1 MNDTMLT
8 QKDLERLIGRYFE
21 AETSESEEALLRNCL
36 ARGRYRLTPEVRE
49 ALAVMS
55 LSACAAGRKRRRRSF
70 YSIAGIA
77 ASLAIVVSVAIHVHH
92 AENAGMCEMYIAG
105 VQVSDRARVME
116 AIEAD
121 LKELSDASAASND
134 VIGAELSE
142 FMDLVTN
149 DTH

>member
-8 QKDLERLIGRYFE
+8 QKDLERLIDRYFE
-21 AETSESEEALLRNCL
+21 ADTSESEEALLRSCL
-36 ARGRYRLTPEVRE
+36 AHGRYRLTPEVRE

-55 LSACAAGRKRRRRSF
+55 LSAYAAGRRRRRSF

-77 ASLAIVVSVAIHVHH
+77 ASLAIVASVAMHVHH
-92 AENAGMCEMYIAG
+92 AQNAGMCEMYIAG

-121 LKELSDASAASND
+121 LKELSDASAASGD

-149 DTH
+149 DTY